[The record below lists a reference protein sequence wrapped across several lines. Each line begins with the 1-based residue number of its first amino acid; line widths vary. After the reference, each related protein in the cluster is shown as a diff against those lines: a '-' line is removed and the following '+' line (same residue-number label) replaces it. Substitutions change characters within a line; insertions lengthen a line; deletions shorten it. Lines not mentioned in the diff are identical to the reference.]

1 MSKSGKVSYK
11 ANPDALK
18 SVVEKKTSRISRNF
32 RHFSYFP
39 EGNHGDLFDR
49 FIMFEIIHF
58 MDLFIVLDEFL
69 DLANNSLFTL

>member
-39 EGNHGDLFDR
+39 GDLLDR
-49 FIMFEIIHF
+49 FVMFEIIHF
-58 MDLFIVLDEFL
+58 MNLSIVLDEFL
-69 DLANNSLFTL
+69 DLANDSFFTL

>member
-1 MSKSGKVSYK
+1 MSNSGKVSYK

-18 SVVEKKTSRISRNF
+18 SVVEKKMSSTLNNF

-39 EGNHGDLFDR
+39 EGNHEDLFDR
-49 FIMFEIIHF
+49 FIMFEIIHI
-58 MDLFIVLDEFL
+58 MNLSIVLDEFL